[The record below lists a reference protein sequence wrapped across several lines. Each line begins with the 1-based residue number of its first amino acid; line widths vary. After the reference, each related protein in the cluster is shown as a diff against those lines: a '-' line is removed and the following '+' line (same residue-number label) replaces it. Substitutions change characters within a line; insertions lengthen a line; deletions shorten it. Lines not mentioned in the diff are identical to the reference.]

1 MTAYQ
6 LPDFIGKT
14 FIAYTRHDDQRRS
27 PAVLEGIK
35 IIDHPEGS
43 YLESVVAFTKDDA
56 SPPIRQK
63 VAAADII
70 APITNR
76 AAGWRIIDEANTHA
90 DEAHRESLEAAR
102 TALQVELDNRDRAV
116 KESIEIGALATES
129 ITIGS

>member
-43 YLESVVAFTKDDA
+43 YLESVVAFTNDDHTA
-56 SPPIRQK
+56 PIRQK

-90 DEAHRESLEAAR
+90 DETHREPLEAAR

>member
-43 YLESVVAFTKDDA
+43 YLESVVAFTNEA
-56 SPPIRQK
+56 ETPIRQK
-63 VAAADII
+63 VAISDII
-70 APITNR
+70 APITDR
-76 AAGWRIIDEANTHA
+76 AAGWRIIDEATAQA
-90 DEAHRESLEAAR
+90 DEIHREPLEAAR